1 MILSLTIGRAS
12 LSLADL
18 VITNDPTA
26 GDFWLPEDPFDEP
39 EENYRLRYM
48 PDSDDVHGKEL
59 VAAVLEHTSIPATVY
74 TKAASAA
81 ALAANK
87 ATLRA
92 ALGQFSYSVAMNLD
106 GATRTFSADPCGA
119 RWGTVDSGMLSGR
132 IAKASFVIPIY
143 PIAS

>member
-18 VITNDPTA
+18 VITNDPNA

-59 VAAVLEHTSIPATVY
+59 VSAVLEHTSIPATVY

-81 ALAANK
+81 ALKANK
-87 ATLRA
+87 AALRA
-92 ALGQFSYSVAMNLD
+92 ALGQFAYSVTVNLD
-106 GATRTFSADPCGA
+106 GATATYSADPCGA
-119 RWGTVDSGMLSGR
+119 RWGTVDSGMVR
-132 IAKASFVIPIY
+132 AHIAKASVSIPVY